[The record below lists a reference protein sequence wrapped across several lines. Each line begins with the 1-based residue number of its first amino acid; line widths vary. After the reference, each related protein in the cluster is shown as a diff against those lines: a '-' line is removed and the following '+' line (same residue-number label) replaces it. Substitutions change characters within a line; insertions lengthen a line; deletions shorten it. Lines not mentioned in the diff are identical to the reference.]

1 MMAFEAKR
9 VMDNLKN
16 LAFFIFLSFWPHSL
30 SNTFQNNP
38 YSQVHIYGCII
49 DSQIACGF

>member
-1 MMAFEAKR
+1 MMAFEGKR

-16 LAFFIFLSFWPHSL
+16 LAFFFFSFWPHNL
-30 SNTFQNNP
+30 SNTFETSP
-38 YSQVHIYGCII
+38 HSQVHIHGCTI